1 MILLDFLNFSLLC
14 FKISPRIFAL
24 SVNGNAPEQR
34 ELAMEKFGVHNPAT
48 ELKTVGLG
56 GAASVRYNFSA
67 AALYEESIRR
77 GEAELTAQ
85 GALRA
90 LTGQHT
96 GRSPRDK
103 FVVRDVNTNGQILSL
118 IHI

>member
-1 MILLDFLNFSLLC
+1 
-14 FKISPRIFAL
+14 
-24 SVNGNAPEQR
+24 
-34 ELAMEKFGVHNPAT
+34 MEMFGVHNPAI
-48 ELKTVGLG
+48 ELATVGLG

-67 AALYEESIRR
+67 AALYEEAIRR

-103 FVVRDVNTNGQILSL
+103 FVVRDINTDGEIWWDNNKPISPEHFALL
-118 IHI
+118 RDDML